1 MLRHFLYLLY
11 LCLCLDLGLSVSYL
25 WDLFFIFIFIFIMM
39 SNRVIELVKTRL
51 FFTYFLE
58 YALLLL
64 DDNVNEE
71 CE

>member
-25 WDLFFIFIFIFIMM
+25 WDLFFIFIFIFIMI
-39 SNRVIELVKTRL
+39 NRVIALVKTRL

-58 YALLLL
+58 Y
-64 DDNVNEE
+64 V
-71 CE
+71 CPITFG